1 MVFQCL
7 LFIDSIEK
15 RGASEKTKKPAPE
28 GTGSSYE
35 NSRGTT
41 LIVRP
46 FMRPSHSEALIS
58 APTRPALLRGI
69 PRVTLGNSFGLNA
82 PERVLTS
89 PTVGFPPSPT
99 LYRWRLLVLLP
110 IIAFV
115 NIFTGT
121 IPEKF
126 STQDLTVSNKSDPA
140 GYLNFSLYNCS
151 PSTTSTPSCAS
162 WNRFF
167 SNTLNRCQIVGCNAP
182 SDGRNWRLF
191 PAPCYKSSQ

>member
-1 MVFQCL
+1 
-7 LFIDSIEK
+7 
-15 RGASEKTKKPAPE
+15 
-28 GTGSSYE
+28 
-35 NSRGTT
+35 
-41 LIVRP
+41 
-46 FMRPSHSEALIS
+46 MRPSHSEALIS
-58 APTRPALLRGI
+58 APTRPTLLRGI
-69 PRVTLGNSFGLNA
+69 PTITLGNSFGPNA

-126 STQDLTVSNKSDPA
+126 STQDLTVSNKSNQTN
-140 GYLNFSLYNCS
+140 YLNFNLYNCS
-151 PSTTSTPSCAS
+151 PSTSSTPSCAS
-162 WNRFF
+162 WNPFF

-182 SDGRNWRLF
+182 SDGGNWRLF